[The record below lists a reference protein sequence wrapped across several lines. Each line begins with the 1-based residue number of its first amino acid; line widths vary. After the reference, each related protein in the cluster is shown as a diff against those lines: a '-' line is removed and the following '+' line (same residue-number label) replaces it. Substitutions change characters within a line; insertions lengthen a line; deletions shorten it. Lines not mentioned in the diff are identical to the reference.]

1 MSNLRKIFRDQFLML
16 KIFKRISNKNI
27 DENMAIKVEKFDG
40 LKMLGEQFKVFHN
53 SGLRN
58 AEKKTFQKRKSRFF
72 PCKKVFDL

>member
-1 MSNLRKIFRDQFLML
+1 ML

-27 DENMAIKVEKFDG
+27 VENMAIKVEKFDG

-58 AEKKTFQKRKSRFF
+58 AEKKTFQKRK
-72 PCKKVFDL
+72 K